1 MPRTKAPETR
11 LHGLRLFASAFEI
24 FAVNWRLV
32 LPVAIVATLIPAAV
46 EIFIAH
52 ELPKVV
58 AGLLTSAVD
67 TLSVAVAS
75 GAAEQLVHRWEDGER
90 RVPLKGV
97 VSRVPPSIVPLILVA
112 LVQAAIVA
120 VGLLLL
126 LIPGFIA
133 WTYFALVGPAVVAE
147 RPGVRGAF
155 KRSATLVRGNA
166 WRVFAV
172 VFFLA
177 LLAGFIG
184 FGIENLFESLGAS
197 AENPVSLA
205 IGEGITFPL
214 EVLVTAV
221 MYWRLR
227 EIEARRPQ
235 VEEADEGKEADEGQ
249 PGDEREKSQQAEAEA
264 Q

>member
-1 MPRTKAPETR
+1 MPRTKAPESR
-11 LHGLRLFASAFEI
+11 LHGLRLFGTAFEI
-24 FAVNWRLV
+24 FAVNWRWV
-32 LPVAIVATLIPAAV
+32 APVALVATLTPAAV
-46 EIFIAH
+46 EVFIAH
-52 ELPKVV
+52 EVPKAV
-58 AGLLTSAVD
+58 AGVLTSAVD

-75 GAAEQLVHRWEDGER
+75 GAAEQLVHRWEDGDR
-90 RVPLKGV
+90 RPPFKEV
-97 VSRVPPSIVPLILVA
+97 VSRVPPSIVPLIVVA
-112 LVQAAIVA
+112 IGQAVIVA

-126 LIPGFIA
+126 VVPGFIA
-133 WTYFALVGPAVVAE
+133 WTYFALVGPTVVAE
-147 RPGVRGAF
+147 RPGVVGAF
-155 KRSATLVRGNA
+155 KRSARLVRGNA

-177 LLAGFIG
+177 VLAGLVG
-184 FGIENLFESLGAS
+184 FGVENLFESLGAS
-197 AENPVSLA
+197 AQNPISLA

-235 VEEADEGKEADEGQ
+235 IE
-249 PGDEREKSQQAEAEA
+249 EREAGEHRVGAEAEA